1 VSKLGGAVQEADESQ
16 MWLELL
22 HEECGIAPSDTL
34 PMEKEADELM
44 AIMTTM
50 INRTK
55 GNS

>member
-1 VSKLGGAVQEADESQ
+1 